1 MNFDTKDWN
10 ETAQIRI
17 TISTESILPNASMA
31 VNVESITEIEL
42 TRSEMLKAN
51 CAEYGEI
58 LNEVRTR
65 LVENFPTRT
74 FVDTWCK
81 SRPILGLA
89 TIFNTVK
96 LITTSSVLDEM
107 REAIN
112 SKFADRFIDI
122 NVAFLNELEVILS
135 VLRRAMEEME
145 YNSKYAIGFNTI
157 CKNTNQFSTETT
169 NVPMRITSA
178 KLQYDPVS
186 YAYDYDEY

>member
-1 MNFDTKDWN
+1 
-10 ETAQIRI
+10 
-17 TISTESILPNASMA
+17 MA

-65 LVENFPTRT
+65 LVENLPTRT
-74 FVDTWCK
+74 FVDTWRK
-81 SRPILGLA
+81 SRPIFEFA

-107 REAIN
+107 REALN

-122 NVAFLNELEVILS
+122 NVALLNELEATLS
-135 VLRRAMEEME
+135 VLRRAMEE
-145 YNSKYAIGFNTI
+145 I
-157 CKNTNQFSTETT
+157 CH
-169 NVPMRITSA
+169 
-178 KLQYDPVS
+178 
-186 YAYDYDEY
+186 